1 MKTVTIKTSKGDIK
15 LELLE
20 AEAPTTVENFLGYV
34 KDGHYNNT
42 IFHRVINNF
51 MVQGGGFDTSFT
63 QLPTKSTIQNEADN
77 GVSNARGTVAMAR
90 TADPHSASCQFFIN
104 LVDND
109 FLDHKSKDPREYG
122 YCVFAKVIDGMDVV
136 DAMAVVP
143 TGSRGPHGDVPIEN
157 IVINEVVEEA

>member
-15 LELLE
+15 LELLD
-20 AEAPTTVENFLGYV
+20 AEAPVTVENFLGYV
-34 KDGHYNNT
+34 KDGHYNDT
-42 IFHRVINNF
+42 IFHRVIKGF
-51 MVQGGGFDTSFT
+51 MVQGGGFDTSFA
-63 QLPTKSTIQNEADN
+63 QLPTKNPIENEADN

-109 FLDHKSKDPREYG
+109 FLDHKSKNPREYG
-122 YCVFAKVIDGMDVV
+122 YCVFAKVVDGMDVV
-136 DAMAVVP
+136 DAMADVP